1 MKQYKSTF
9 ICLLITS
16 LIIGAVTVLQ
26 SKPVQIKSLQ
36 PIPLEIKGKIIY
48 IRKNMSISE
57 VKAALSALISDEASV
72 DSIERLQYDIQ
83 LVPDEGPVT
92 IAFDFNK
99 RGMLSGVVID
109 SQLKEQNPPVTALLI
124 WLNKNAGKPVVRKK
138 GSIIWNFE
146 GWRIEH
152 IDRGSGEDS
161 VYRIDFTALK

>member
-72 DSIERLQYDIQ
+72 D
-83 LVPDEGPVT
+83 
-92 IAFDFNK
+92 
-99 RGMLSGVVID
+99 
-109 SQLKEQNPPVTALLI
+109 
-124 WLNKNAGKPVVRKK
+124 
-138 GSIIWNFE
+138 
-146 GWRIEH
+146 
-152 IDRGSGEDS
+152 
-161 VYRIDFTALK
+161 